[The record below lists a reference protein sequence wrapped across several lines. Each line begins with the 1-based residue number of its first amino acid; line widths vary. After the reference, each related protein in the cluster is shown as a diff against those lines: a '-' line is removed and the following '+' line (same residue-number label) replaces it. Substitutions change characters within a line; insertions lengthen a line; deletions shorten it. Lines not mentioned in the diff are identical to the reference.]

1 MPSDEQARMRALGVR
16 LNPTPMPGFQGSRQT
31 FDIDKLTGRQVSRP
45 STTTGLGFGGS
56 IDEFGNNIHEPL
68 STPRV
73 ASMSESNG
81 YVHGG
86 NFQQDIPFVPIGVVT
101 EAARTAD
108 TRGLDFLKLDPNTT
122 PAPGSDTADK
132 RKLRNGSAVFG

>member
-1 MPSDEQARMRALGVR
+1 MDPDDARRRALQNGQIVPPQAVAV
-16 LNPTPMPGFQGSRQT
+16 L
-31 FDIDKLTGRQVSRP
+31 P
-45 STTTGLGFGGS
+45 STVFRIDHMTGERVAYSSVGRGVDVFA
-56 IDEFGNNIHEPL
+56 EFPN
-68 STPRV
+68 STPLPAHRLQ
-73 ASMSESNG
+73 NKG